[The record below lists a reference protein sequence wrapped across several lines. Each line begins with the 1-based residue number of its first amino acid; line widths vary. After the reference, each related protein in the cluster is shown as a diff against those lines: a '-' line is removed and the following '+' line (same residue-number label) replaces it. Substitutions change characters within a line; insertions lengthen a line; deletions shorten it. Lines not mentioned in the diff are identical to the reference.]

1 MVRKKLVIVAY
12 DIRHNRRRNKLAK
25 FLEAYGNR
33 INLSVFECMFT
44 DAELTKTITTLGTI
58 IDKGTDQVVY
68 YTICQDCYTKTV
80 MQPELKRDT
89 DLTVI
94 I

>member
-12 DIRHNRRRNKLAK
+12 DIHLDKRRIKLAEYLDNFGK
-25 FLEAYGNR
+25 R

-44 DAELTKTITTLGTI
+44 ETELKKTISVAGKI
-58 IDKGTDQVVY
+58 IDTKTDQVVY
-68 YTICQDCYTKTV
+68 YTICLNCYTKIV
-80 MQPELKRDT
+80 MQPVVKKNS
-89 DLTVI
+89 DLTEI

>member
-44 DAELTKTITTLGTI
+44 DAEFKQTISAAGTI
-58 IDKGTDQVVY
+58 IDKTTDQVVY

-80 MQPELKRDT
+80 MQPEIKADT
-89 DLTVI
+89 ALTVFI
-94 I
+94 